1 VYAAAAVQDGSQ
13 WVSAAVE
20 PGTGSSRLLIAG
32 SSGKLHTWDLIAN
45 KVTGPVS
52 ASVRMRGGGGHQ
64 GACGGGQGVSWWW
77 GGGRREKWQAAQ
89 QHVAVVVVVIGGG
102 RGGGGGG

>member
-1 VYAAAAVQDGSQ
+1 MLCFVFLQEMDA

-32 SSGKLHTWDLIAN
+32 SKGVLHTWDLIVN

-52 ASVRMRGGGGHQ
+52 HL
-64 GACGGGQGVSWWW
+64 
-77 GGGRREKWQAAQ
+77 
-89 QHVAVVVVVIGGG
+89 HP
-102 RGGGGGG
+102 